1 MLRKV
6 IPVHSFDVSIDDA
19 KKIQKE
25 YRGRVVLEDS
35 VNLDEIRIV
44 GGVDVAFLSGV
55 YRSADSSPGSRE
67 AFSGKADNKGV
78 TLGEIRPRLPELTAL
93 AAVVL
98 IDSQNHEVL
107 EISFATAPVY
117 FPYIPG
123 FLSFREGPAVLAAI
137 KELDTLPGVMIYD
150 GCGIAH
156 PRGFGL
162 ASHMGVLTGI
172 PSSGCAKSLLCGSC
186 DEPQPLKGSWTE
198 LTYKEKIVGSCLRT
212 RDRVKPVYVSPGSGL
227 SIDGARELVI
237 RCTGKYRLPEPT
249 RLAHKVVSE
258 KKKEL
263 KGKM

>member
-1 MLRKV
+1 MLRKEL
-6 IPVHSFDVSIDDA
+6 PGHSFDVTIDEA

-55 YRSADSSPGSRE
+55 YRFADSPHGNRKDYL
-67 AFSGKADNKGV
+67 GNADKEDV
-78 TLGEIRPRLPELTAL
+78 TYIEKRPRSPELTAL

-98 IDSQNHEVL
+98 IDAQSHEVL
-107 EISFATAPVY
+107 ELSFATAPVY

-172 PSSGCAKSLLCGSC
+172 ASAGCAKSLLCGMC
-186 DEPQPLKGSWTE
+186 DEPLPWKGNWTK
-198 LTYKEKIVGSCLRT
+198 LIYKEKIVGSCLRT
-212 RDRVKPVYVSPGSGL
+212 RDKVKPVYVSPGSGL